1 MQQQTEQIVRASV
14 DVATGATVIGIIV
27 GWITPLAA
35 FAALVVSALRVYE
48 MVTGKPA
55 KTLFD
60 RFRRN

>member
-1 MQQQTEQIVRASV
+1 MRASV

-60 RFRRN
+60 RFRRT